1 MACDGLVCVS
11 ERRSIISPQSNE
23 PITSRREDEVV
34 AAVVPPFIQ
43 HVLEHRAGLL
53 AYAPTRA
60 PFGYR
65 YLSYSWDAGAKRLT
79 VRLHD
84 KHYAAANTNRTVA
97 VTAQWFTGPAAQCS
111 NGNEKSYQ
119 VDGNRVFSSGGDVAW
134 RCVRASNGR
143 LVKITAAGKNMPAST
158 LAIVASSVKRL

>member
-1 MACDGLVCVS
+1 
-11 ERRSIISPQSNE
+11 
-23 PITSRREDEVV
+23 V
-34 AAVVPPFIQ
+34 AALVPPYIQ
-43 HVLEHRAGLL
+43 DLLELKAGAL

-65 YLSYSWDAGAKRLT
+65 YQSYAWNAATKRLT

-84 KHYAAANTNRTVA
+84 RHYKPSNPNRSVA
-97 VTAQWFTGPAAQCS
+97 VTVQWSGGPIARCS
-111 NGNEKSYQ
+111 DGNEKSYQ

-134 RCVRASNGR
+134 RCVRGANGR
-143 LVKITAAGKNMPAST
+143 SVKIVAAGKNLPPST